1 MSGSYTPTGPWT
13 NGGAPG
19 ISAAFLGNIENWI
32 TQVDNT
38 TSVSVSGSVSGT
50 ATLYQFLQGVV
61 KGAIVVLS
69 NYKSSGSQT
78 LALPVAFSTTSYWW
92 TTDFQSGK
100 IEALLSGSAQ
110 TFSVITALALGGGT
124 ESPQTFLE
132 SFSQGQCRSG
142 FDTVRITSTSGGAG
156 GLTVIFGV

>member
-19 ISAAFLGNIENWI
+19 ISAAFLGNVETWI
-32 TQVDNT
+32 GQVDNT
-38 TSVSVSGSVSGT
+38 TTVVATGSVSGT

-61 KGAIVVLS
+61 KGAVVVFS
-69 NYKSSGSQT
+69 NYKSAAAQT
-78 LALPVAFSTTSYWW
+78 LALPVAFSTASYWW

-100 IEALLSGSAQ
+100 IEALLSGAAQ
-110 TFSVITALALGGGT
+110 TFSVITAFGLSGGT
-124 ESPQTFLE
+124 ESPQAFLD
-132 SFSQGQCRSG
+132 SFSQGQCRAG
-142 FDTVRITSTSGGAG
+142 FDTIRVTSTTNGTG